1 MKEINYEKVTQLM
14 KQTRKENKI
23 TQEQIANDLNCTV
36 SFISNIENNH
46 SKLNLRVLS
55 YYSRICNTPI
65 EVFLEA
71 GLSKEMKSNSFSP
84 TTKSEA
90 DILDDALLNIF
101 HTYTLKERKKI
112 IGLLTAWKSDDQI

>member
-46 SKLNLRVLS
+46 SKLNLRVLA

-65 EVFLEA
+65 ETFLDA
-71 GLSKEMKSNSFSP
+71 GLSEEMKNNSILS

-101 HTYTLKERKKI
+101 HAYTLKERKKI
-112 IGLLTAWKSDDQI
+112 IGLLTTWKSDD